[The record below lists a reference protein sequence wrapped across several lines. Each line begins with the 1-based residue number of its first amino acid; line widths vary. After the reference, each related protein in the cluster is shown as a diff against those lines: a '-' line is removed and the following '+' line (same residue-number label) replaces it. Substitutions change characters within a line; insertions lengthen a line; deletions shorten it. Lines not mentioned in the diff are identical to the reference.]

1 MTTPMSGRTTDHAAF
16 VAEVDGLAE
25 VARHCRQL
33 PPRDLHARVDELV
46 RRFDEEVLPHAR
58 AEERVLYPAVGDALG
73 SPEAVATMVRD
84 HVEIRR
90 RVERLRHHRD
100 ELLSQLLPAARLELE
115 QDLYGLHA
123 VLSLHLAKEEELYLP
138 LVGDELH
145 DTMRAAIDDA
155 READGLAAD
164 GG

>member
-1 MTTPMSGRTTDHAAF
+1 MTTPAGRITEHAAF
-16 VAEVDGLAE
+16 GLEIDALAE

-33 PPRDLHARVDELV
+33 PPRDLHARVDALV
-46 RRFDEEVLPHAR
+46 RFLDEEVLPHAS
-58 AEERVLYPAVGDALG
+58 AEEAVLYPAVGEALG
-73 SPEAVATMVRD
+73 APGAVAAMARD

-90 RVERLRHHRD
+90 FVERLRHHRY

-145 DTMRAAIDDA
+145 GAMRTAIDDA

>member
-1 MTTPMSGRTTDHAAF
+1 MTRPTSGDVTDHAAF
-16 VAEVDGLAE
+16 GTQIDALAE

-46 RRFDEEVLPHAR
+46 RFLDEEVLPHAG
-58 AEERVLYPAVGDALG
+58 AEERVLYPAVGEALG
-73 SPEAVATMVRD
+73 SPDAVATMIRD

-90 RVERLRHHRD
+90 LVERLRHHRD

-115 QDLYGLHA
+115 QDLYALHA

-138 LVGDELH
+138 LVGDLRVE
-145 DTMRAAIDDA
+145 MRVAIDDA